1 MSTASSSDRI
11 VKIAEMSARDGLQNE
26 QQSISAECKIAL
38 VNRLADAGL
47 RYIEAG
53 SFVSPKWVPQMAN
66 SNVVFA
72 GITRKNGVTYAALTP
87 NMRGW
92 ENALAANVDEVAVFA
107 SASESFSQ
115 KNLNCD
121 IATSLSRFEPV
132 VAAARQHGI
141 AVRGYVSCI
150 LDCPYDGA
158 ISPSSVEKVTHH
170 LLAMGCYQ
178 VSLGDTIGTG
188 TPGRTRT
195 LLHYLNQT
203 FKPEQLALHMHDT
216 YGQAIANIFVGLDH
230 GIRTFDASTAG
241 LGGCPYAQGASGN
254 VATEDLVYLLDREG
268 FYHGIDLD
276 ELCRTGEWIS
286 QQLNKSY
293 TARAGRGIRS
303 KACI

>member
-1 MSTASSSDRI
+1 MSAASLSDNA
-11 VKIAEMSARDGLQNE
+11 VKIAEMGARDGLQNE

-38 VNRLADAGL
+38 INRLANAGL

-66 SNVVFA
+66 SDIVLA
-72 GITRKNGVTYAALTP
+72 GISRKSGVTYAALTP

-107 SASESFSQ
+107 SASEGFSQ

-121 IATSLSRFEPV
+121 IATSLQRFEPV
-132 VAAARQHGI
+132 VSAAKHHNI
-141 AVRGYVSCI
+141 PVRGYVSCI
-150 LDCPYDGA
+150 LDCPYDGP
-158 ISPSSVEKVTHH
+158 ISAFNVEKVTQA
-170 LLAMGCYQ
+170 LLTMGCYE

-195 LLHYLNQT
+195 LLHYLGQS

-216 YGQAIANIFVGLDH
+216 YGQAIANIFVGLEQ

-254 VATEDLVYLLDREG
+254 VATEDLVYLLEREG
-268 FYHGIDLD
+268 FSHGIDLG

-286 QQLNKSY
+286 QQLNKPY
-293 TARAGRGIRS
+293 RTRAGLALRS
-303 KACI
+303 KTCS